1 MNENMSFKELFGII
15 KHRLLLIF
23 IMTAVVTL
31 ITGYIQF
38 RVISPVYQASTQVLI
53 HETSGEKNS
62 SLSDIQL
69 NLHYNNTFQT
79 IMKSPVVLEKVKHTL
94 HLSETASALKGKIA
108 TSSET
113 DSEIITVAVQDQ
125 NPARAAAI
133 ANTMIKTFK
142 QEVRDRMNMKGV
154 VVLSEAKASESPM
167 VKPSR
172 LRNIIMAFGAALMAG
187 VTLAFFLHFL
197 DETIKSER
205 QLSEK
210 TDLPVLGVVYDIK
223 NKQTQSDEKYFG
235 E

>member
-15 KHRLLLIF
+15 KHRFLLIF

-38 RVISPVYQASTQVLI
+38 RVISPVYQSSTQVLI
-53 HETSGEKNS
+53 HETGGEKNS

-79 IMKSPVVLEKVKHTL
+79 IMKSPVVLDKVKHSL
-94 HLSETASALKGKIA
+94 HLSETASALKGKIV

-113 DSEIITVAVQDQ
+113 ESEIITVAVQDK
-125 NPARAAAI
+125 NPARSAAI
-133 ANTMIKTFK
+133 ANTLIKTFK

-172 LRNIIMAFGAALMAG
+172 IRNIIMAFGAALMAG

-210 TDLPVLGVVYDIK
+210 TNLPVLGVVYDIK
-223 NKQTQSDEKYFG
+223 NQQTQSDEKYFG

>member
-1 MNENMSFKELFGII
+1 MNENMSFKELFDII

-31 ITGYIQF
+31 VTGYIQF
-38 RVISPVYQASTQVLI
+38 RVVSPVYQSSTQVLI

-62 SLSDIQL
+62 NLSDVQL

-79 IMKSPVVLEKVKHTL
+79 IMKSPVVLEKVKQTL
-94 HLSETASALKGKIA
+94 HLSETASALKAKIT

-113 DSEIITVAVQDQ
+113 DSEIITVAVQDE
-125 NPARAAAI
+125 NPKQAAAI
-133 ANTMIKTFK
+133 ANTLMKTFK
-142 QEVRDRMNMKGV
+142 KEVRDRMNIKGV
-154 VVLSEAKASESPM
+154 IVLSEAKASESPM

-172 LRNIIMAFGAALMAG
+172 IRNIMMAFGAALMAG

-197 DETIKSER
+197 DETVKSER

-223 NKQTQSDEKYFG
+223 NQQTRSDEKHFG